1 MNKIYNISKSIISK
15 TSRIGRMLSVLFL
28 LALTSNA
35 WANYYIHGLTNKQDV
50 CSGNNITHFGESGS
64 VCSIPGDNY
73 YIGVSESSDNYYYKT
88 VSADGKSFSDPDGL
102 VESYQ
107 VGSDYNCSNSSHD
120 GTYKFWYIKLKSA
133 QSVVVSYSGN
143 TLTISK
149 PSWRLCGEFTDW
161 TPAYAPEFTGSGT
174 EVSLQMYLPS
184 NTNYPASTADKGFK
198 IISRAGETV
207 TWYGTPDNTL
217 ITEENASTAKTFD
230 TSHNTSSG
238 NCGIQTHYS
247 GYYTFTFNTS
257 TKKLTVTYPDAPTSV
272 PVAYWGA
279 EPQLQN
285 SSTYTDPQRQDIV
298 ASAYIAS
305 QGCGGGSAQSVDKI
319 RVRFWKNGDVA
330 NADVI
335 ELAGTYAINTAYPI
349 TIPADNDVLLNCV
362 EPTDNIVMEVAAH
375 NSNGWSA
382 YSDQMEIDYTAPSA
396 FIVNNLSGLNFN
408 ACDGS
413 HQFTLKDMVKPVPSG
428 WSVVNSSNADAN
440 ADFTLKDGVMIWNT
454 AGKSA
459 GDYTYTFTFT
469 KEEYS
474 FPAANATISFHY
486 SAEELTK
493 DIESLTASV
502 SATTP
507 WTEVTLTATY
517 PSDKD
522 FNSVV
527 WSVDKSSGYSLVSST
542 FGETST
548 TAVFK
553 GSTVFASTDYNIT
566 AKGRSENCI
575 TSTGKS
581 VKVTVNEDA
590 TDCTQAARVLR
601 AADPVV
607 AVGPRVTLSGYL
619 KYRGNGGSCVDDFT
633 TYGFCYSTN
642 GSLIDGTADLNVSGV
657 TYKSKTGAALTESN
671 RNWNYTIAD
680 GLAANTTYY
689 YKAYI
694 VSAGGVKVFSDKGSF
709 TTGEACQHP
718 VGDPINYYINASYD
732 ENDPCDL
739 MFTNIE
745 DALANLKTHTGSDND
760 DWWDATNKILKANV
774 IFNVYPGTYGSGIS
788 STIDFSDINKY
799 SSSVTPVKRLTIVGT
814 DATNKPV
821 IYGMYMANSRWIT
834 VQNVRVERKTTGSN
848 LTQSSI
854 LIGFNDENNGRTVGE
869 MTNAGLEFIK
879 CDIKVDGFT
888 CIHANGVDGFSM
900 NGCNLIAD
908 RTEAIQD
915 NDRNWG
921 ASIKF
926 MNSKNIKLLRNN
938 FRGSHANN
946 IFFQNSR
953 ETLIMNNVFWN
964 DNKITYSSST
974 NNPTFIRLVN
984 FLANDDAHKIT
995 KVGVYYNTFYLA
1007 NSDASGENSKK
1018 FDFIAFGGDAQGGVN
1033 DRYDVANIQFQY
1045 NNCYSYSTRNSGNSG
1060 SQFGEYSIS
1069 STFAN
1074 NNFWSAKS
1082 GATSSFAFG
1091 SDYQT
1096 VDMSLTGGMIC
1107 STAPYDPDG
1116 LVIRGSSLDLGG
1128 KITSDASGMGAENIS
1143 DDRLREA
1150 VRPASGSGW
1159 TYGAYQQ
1166 TLGAVV
1172 HTIYWRGTENDK
1184 WSNRN
1189 NWYKL
1194 VDGEYQ
1200 LVTCV
1205 DVLADDLKAVIPE
1218 QTGTTKRY
1226 PVIPAWES
1234 THEGYNAEGVFTS
1247 EDKFA
1252 KTIDILYGASAI
1264 GVEHLK
1270 ESGNTYRYY
1279 EGINHLEADRKEWLM
1294 VGTVIRPFNDLDK
1307 AATAA
1312 DTTARLVKSGD
1323 FYRNHLPHIYMQK
1336 FGYSGTAV
1344 DWDSPFTQL
1353 DESVP
1358 VDKCFTIFCA
1368 DQYGP
1373 KKRTAAMYYGDASKG
1388 KELIEY
1394 SFKGRYAAENGL
1406 PSYSFTNGNYY
1417 FVNNYYPANIKAS
1430 AFNGS
1435 NTVKYYDT
1443 KTGAWNDITP
1453 GASTNV
1459 EIRPQNGVL
1468 IIPSSDN
1475 NVTLEESD
1483 FTANS
1488 TKYKSVAVNQGLT
1501 LSAVATATG
1510 KGSNVGVW
1518 QQYKNIVKA
1527 ENASDNDVCELYIP
1541 CGGVNLSTIS
1551 YLDADTVLAL
1561 GIHNKLYDAMSV
1573 RFELVES
1580 SLLSEV
1586 YLEDRAADPVV
1597 RYDLLA
1603 GEKPYFANIPAG
1615 YSEGRFYLVLGDG
1628 MQTET
1633 DIPTPAKAEEADKFS
1648 IDVFV
1653 NKDIMTVSASAGA
1666 TIEKITMFDMAGKAY
1681 SVPVNGSNLSESRLS
1696 VAKGVYSVTVVT
1708 DKGTETKKIIV
1719 K

>member
-1 MNKIYNISKSIISK
+1 MKNYIYNISNGFASHITGAGRVLSII
-15 TSRIGRMLSVLFL
+15 FL
-28 LALTSNA
+28 LAFSGSA
-35 WANYYIHGLTNKQDV
+35 WADPYLWLNNTYDGQDWRNFSVKESGTYLETNVYYWNVSLKKDYNYFYIGSDSNE
-50 CSGNNITHFGESGS
+50 NNIQDTGTPD
-64 VCSIPGDNY
+64 I
-73 YIGVSESSDNYYYKT
+73 SS
-88 VSADGKSFSDPDGL
+88 
-102 VESYQ
+102 
-107 VGSDYNCSNSSHD
+107 
-120 GTYKFWYIKLKSA
+120 
-133 QSVVVSYSGN
+133 VSYIEEVGGMSYNYGDLRKN
-143 TLTISK
+143 GWKVKATDACAVIILYNISTKAVTIAAM
-149 PSWRLCGEFTDW
+149 SWKLCGEFTDW
-161 TPAYAPEFTGSGT
+161 TPAYAPEFTGTGS
-174 EVSLQMYLPS
+174 EVSLQVYLPY
-184 NTNYPASTADKGFK
+184 NTTYPKATDNRGFK
-198 IISRAGETV
+198 IVASAGNTNV
-207 TWYGTPDNTL
+207 WYGCNAVMDKDNCTNYGFSKD
-217 ITEENASTAKTFD
+217 ESA
-230 TSHNTSSG
+230 
-238 NCGIQTHYS
+238 NCGLTTYWS
-247 GYYTFTFNTS
+247 GYYTFVFNTS
-257 TKKLTVTYPDAPTSV
+257 THKLTINFPDAPTSV

-285 SSTYTDPQRQDIV
+285 SSTYTDPLRKDIV

-335 ELAGTYAINTAYPI
+335 EKTGTYAINTAYPI

-362 EPTDNIVMEVAAH
+362 EPTDKIVMEVAAH
-375 NSNGWSA
+375 NGNGWSA
-382 YSDQMEIDYTAPSA
+382 YSDQMDIAYTAPKA
-396 FIVNNLSGLNFN
+396 FITNNLSGLNFN
-408 ACDGS
+408 ACDGG
-413 HQFTLKDMVKPVPSG
+413 HQFTLRNMVKPVPG
-428 WSVVNSSNADAN
+428 DWSVVNSSSVDAK
-440 ADFTLKDGVMIWNT
+440 ADFTLNDGVMIWDA
-454 AGKSA
+454 AGKAA
-459 GDYTYTFTFT
+459 GDYSYTFTFNRT
-469 KEEYS
+469 GFTEATATLS
-474 FPAANATISFHY
+474 FNY
-486 SAEELTK
+486 SAEEIAK
-493 DIESLTASV
+493 DIESLTASP

-517 PSDKD
+517 PNDKD
-522 FNSVV
+522 FNSVL

-542 FGETST
+542 FGATSA

-566 AKGRSENCI
+566 ARGRSENCV
-575 TSTGKS
+575 TSAGKS
-581 VKVTVNEDA
+581 VKVTVNQDA
-590 TDCTQAARVLR
+590 TNCSQAAQVLR

-607 AVGPRVTLSGYL
+607 AVGPRVTLSGYM
-619 KYRGNGGSCVDDFT
+619 KYRGNGGSCADDYT

-642 GSLIDGTADLNVSGV
+642 ESLISSTTDLNVSGV

-671 RNWNYTIAD
+671 RNWNYTISD

-689 YKAYI
+689 YKAYM
-694 VSAGGVKVFSDKGSF
+694 VGANGTSKVFSDMGSF
-709 TTGEACQHP
+709 TTGESCKHP

-854 LIGFNDENNGRTVGE
+854 LVGFNDENNSRTVGE

-879 CDIKVDGFT
+879 CDIEVDGFT
-888 CIHANGVDGFSM
+888 CIHANGVDGFYM
-900 NGCNLIAD
+900 TGCNLIAD
-908 RTEAIQD
+908 RTEAITD

-926 MNSKNIKLLRNN
+926 MNSKNISLLRNN

-984 FLANDDAHKIT
+984 FLADDDAHKIT

-1018 FDFIAFGGDAQGGVN
+1018 FDFIAFGGNAQGGVN

-1060 SQFGEYSIS
+1060 DQFGGKVIS
-1069 STFAN
+1069 STFTK

-1082 GATSSFAFG
+1082 DATSSFAFG

-1116 LVIRGSSLDLGG
+1116 LVIRGSGLNLGS
-1128 KITSDASGMGAENIS
+1128 KITNDASGMGADKIS
-1143 DDRLREA
+1143 DDRLKEDA
-1150 VRPASGSGW
+1150 RPASGSGW

-1172 HTIYWRGTENDK
+1172 HTIYWRGTENEK

-1205 DVLADDLKAVIPE
+1205 DELADDLKAVIPE
-1218 QTGTTKRY
+1218 QTGATKRY

-1247 EDKFA
+1247 EGKFA

-1279 EGINHLEADRKEWLM
+1279 EGINHLEAGRKEWLM
-1294 VGTVIRPFNDLDK
+1294 VGTVIRPFNDAAK

-1312 DTTARLVKSGD
+1312 DSTSRLVKSGD
-1323 FYRNHLPHIYMQK
+1323 FYRNHLPHVYMQK
-1336 FGYSGTAV
+1336 FGYNGTSV

-1368 DQYGP
+1368 DQYGD
-1373 KKRTAAMYYGDASKG
+1373 KKRTAAMYYKDASIG
-1388 KELIEY
+1388 MMPIEY
-1394 SFKGRYAAENGL
+1394 SIKGRYAAENGL

-1430 AFNGS
+1430 AFNTD
-1435 NTVKYYDT
+1435 NNVKYYDT

-1453 GASTNV
+1453 GILTEL

-1468 IIPSSDN
+1468 VVPTSTN
-1475 NVTLEESD
+1475 TVNLTAED
-1483 FTANS
+1483 FTVNS

-1653 NKDIMTVSASAGA
+1653 NKEMMTVSASAGA

-1696 VAKGVYSVTVVT
+1696 VAKGVYTVTVVT
-1708 DKGTETKKIIV
+1708 NKETETKKIIV

>member
-1 MNKIYNISKSIISK
+1 MKNNIYNISNGFASRVA
-15 TSRIGRMLSVLFL
+15 RIGKVLSVLFL
-28 LALTSNA
+28 LALSSNA
-35 WANYYIHGLTNKQDV
+35 WGTYYLYGWSTDTDV
-50 CSGNNITHFGESGS
+50 CNNRVSYLGESGS
-64 VCSIPGDNY
+64 LISIPSGDY
-73 YIGVSESSDNYYYKT
+73 FIGVSETENNYYSNTKVMKNT
-88 VSADGKSFSDPDGL
+88 SLSDSDGL
-102 VESYQ
+102 VD
-107 VGSDYNCSNSSHD
+107 VFNGNADRWCSSTQYFFCS
-120 GTYKFWYIKLKSA
+120 IKLKSA
-133 QSVVVSYSGN
+133 QTVVVSYDGS
-143 TLTISK
+143 TLTISRL
-149 PSWRLCGEFTDW
+149 SWKLCGEFTDW
-161 TPAYAPEFTGSGT
+161 TPAYAPEFTGSGS
-174 EVSLQMYLPS
+174 EVSLQVYLPY
-184 NTNYPASTADKGFK
+184 NTTYPKATDNRGFK
-198 IISRAGETV
+198 IVASAGNTNV
-207 TWYGTPDNTL
+207 WYGCDAVMDKDHCTDY
-217 ITEENASTAKTFD
+217 TFA
-230 TSHNTSSG
+230 TNESK
-238 NCGIQTHYS
+238 NCGLTTYWS
-247 GYYTFTFNTS
+247 GYYTFVFNTS
-257 TKKLTVTYPDAPTSV
+257 THKLTINFPDAPTSV

-279 EPQLQN
+279 EPQLQDN
-285 SSTYTDPQRQDIV
+285 STYTSPQRQDIE

-330 NADVI
+330 NADII
-335 ELAGTYAINTAYPI
+335 ELTGTYTINTAYPI
-349 TIPADNDVLLNCV
+349 TIPADNDVLLNSL
-362 EPTDNIVMEVAAH
+362 ESTDKIIMEVAAH
-375 NSNGWSA
+375 NANGWSA

-428 WSVVNSSNADAN
+428 WSVVNSSNSDAK

-486 SAEELTK
+486 SAEEISK

-517 PSDKD
+517 PADKD
-522 FNSVV
+522 FDSVV

-542 FGETST
+542 FGETSA

-566 AKGRSENCI
+566 AKGISANCV
-575 TSTGKS
+575 TSAGKS
-581 VKVTVNEDA
+581 VKVTVNQDA
-590 TDCTQAARVLR
+590 TDCTQAAQVLR

-633 TYGFCYSTN
+633 TYGFCYSTDE
-642 GSLIDGTADLNVSGV
+642 SLIDGTADLNVSGV

-709 TTGEACQHP
+709 TTGEACKHP

-745 DALANLKTHTGSDND
+745 DALADLKTHTGSDND

-854 LIGFNDENNGRTVGE
+854 LVGFNDENNSRTVGE

-879 CDIKVDGFT
+879 CDIEVDGFT
-888 CIHANGVDGFSM
+888 CIHANGVDGFYM
-900 NGCNLIAD
+900 TGCNLIAD
-908 RTEAIQD
+908 RTEAITD

-926 MNSKNIKLLRNN
+926 MNSKNISLLRNN

-984 FLANDDAHKIT
+984 FLADDDAHKIT
-995 KVGVYYNTFYLA
+995 KVGIYYNTFYLA
-1007 NSDASGENSKK
+1007 NSDASGEDSKK

-1060 SQFGEYSIS
+1060 GQFGGKDIS
-1069 STFAN
+1069 STFTK

-1082 GATSSFAFG
+1082 DATSSFAFG

-1116 LVIRGSSLDLGG
+1116 LVIRGSGLNLGS
-1128 KITSDASGMGAENIS
+1128 KITDDASGMGADKIS
-1143 DDRLREA
+1143 DDRLKEDA
-1150 VRPASGSGW
+1150 RPASGSGW

-1166 TLGAVV
+1166 TLGVEV

-1501 LSAVATATG
+1501 LSALATATG
-1510 KGSNVGVW
+1510 KGSNIGVW

-1628 MQTET
+1628 MQSET

-1696 VAKGVYSVTVVT
+1696 VVKGVYSVTVVT

>member
-50 CSGNNITHFGESGS
+50 CSGSNITHFGESGS
-64 VCSIPGDNY
+64 VCSIPGGNY
-73 YIGVSESSDNYYYKT
+73 YIGVSESSDNYYYNT
-88 VSADGKSFSDPDGL
+88 VSANGKSFSDPDGL

-107 VGSDYNCSNSSHD
+107 VGSDYNCSGSSHD

-133 QSVVVSYSGN
+133 QSVVVAYDGN

-149 PSWRLCGEFTDW
+149 PSWRLCGGFTDW
-161 TPAYAPEFTGSGT
+161 QAAYAPEFTGTGNELT
-174 EVSLQMYLPS
+174 LQIYLPY
-184 NTNYPASTADKGFK
+184 NLVSTHGTLSGFK
-198 IISRAGETV
+198 IVSRAGTD
-207 TWYGTPDNTL
+207 TWYGNTGQM
-217 ITEENASTAKTFD
+217 T
-230 TSHNTSSG
+230 SG
-238 NCGIQTHYS
+238 NCTNWTFVNNNSDEYICGITPGYS

-285 SSTYTDPQRQDIV
+285 SSTYTDPLRKDIV

-335 ELAGTYAINTAYPI
+335 EKTGTYAINTAYPI

-362 EPTDNIVMEVAAH
+362 EPTDKIVMEVAAH
-375 NSNGWSA
+375 NGNGWSA
-382 YSDQMEIDYTAPSA
+382 YSDQMDIAYTAPKA
-396 FIVNNLSGLNFN
+396 FITNNLSGLNFN
-408 ACDGS
+408 ACDGG
-413 HQFTLKDMVKPVPSG
+413 HQFTLRNMVKPVPG
-428 WSVVNSSNADAN
+428 DWSVVNSSSVDAK
-440 ADFTLKDGVMIWNT
+440 ADFTLNDGVMIWDA
-454 AGKSA
+454 AGKAA
-459 GDYTYTFTFT
+459 GDYSYTFTFNRT
-469 KEEYS
+469 GFTEATATLS
-474 FPAANATISFHY
+474 FNY
-486 SAEELTK
+486 SAEEIAK
-493 DIESLTASV
+493 DIESLTASP

-517 PSDKD
+517 PNDKD
-522 FNSVV
+522 FNSVL

-542 FGETST
+542 FGATSA

-566 AKGRSENCI
+566 ARGRSENCV
-575 TSTGKS
+575 TSAGKS
-581 VKVTVNEDA
+581 VKVTVNQDA
-590 TDCTQAARVLR
+590 TNCSQAAQVLR

-607 AVGPRVTLSGYL
+607 AVGPRVTLSGYM
-619 KYRGNGGSCVDDFT
+619 KYRGNGGSCADDYT

-642 GSLIDGTADLNVSGV
+642 ESLISSTTDLNVSGV

-671 RNWNYTIAD
+671 RNWNYTISD

-689 YKAYI
+689 YKAYM
-694 VSAGGVKVFSDKGSF
+694 VGANGTSKVFSDMGSF
-709 TTGEACQHP
+709 TTGESCKHP

-854 LIGFNDENNGRTVGE
+854 LVGFNDENNSRTVGE

-879 CDIKVDGFT
+879 CDIEVDGFT
-888 CIHANGVDGFSM
+888 CIHANGVDGFYM
-900 NGCNLIAD
+900 TGCNLIAD
-908 RTEAIQD
+908 RTEAITD

-926 MNSKNIKLLRNN
+926 MNSKNISLLRNN

-984 FLANDDAHKIT
+984 FLADDDAHKIT

-1018 FDFIAFGGDAQGGVN
+1018 FDFIAFGGNAQGGVN

-1060 SQFGEYSIS
+1060 DQFGGKVIS
-1069 STFAN
+1069 STFTK

-1082 GATSSFAFG
+1082 DATSSFAFG

-1116 LVIRGSSLDLGG
+1116 LVIRGSGLNLGS
-1128 KITSDASGMGAENIS
+1128 KITNDASGMGADKIS
-1143 DDRLREA
+1143 DDRLKEDA
-1150 VRPASGSGW
+1150 RPASGSGW

-1172 HTIYWRGTENDK
+1172 HTIYWRGTENEK

-1205 DVLADDLKAVIPE
+1205 DELADDLKAVIPE
-1218 QTGTTKRY
+1218 QTGATKRY

-1247 EDKFA
+1247 EGKFA

-1279 EGINHLEADRKEWLM
+1279 EGINHLEAGRKEWLM
-1294 VGTVIRPFNDLDK
+1294 VGTVIRPFNDAAK

-1312 DTTARLVKSGD
+1312 DSTSRLVKSGD
-1323 FYRNHLPHIYMQK
+1323 FYRNHLPHVYMQK
-1336 FGYSGTAV
+1336 FGYNGTSV

-1368 DQYGP
+1368 DQYGD
-1373 KKRTAAMYYGDASKG
+1373 KKRTAAMYYKDASIG
-1388 KELIEY
+1388 MMPIEY
-1394 SFKGRYAAENGL
+1394 SIKGRYAAENGL

-1430 AFNGS
+1430 AFNTD
-1435 NTVKYYDT
+1435 NNVKYYDT

-1453 GASTNV
+1453 GILTEL

-1468 IIPSSDN
+1468 VVPTSTN
-1475 NVTLEESD
+1475 TVNLTAED
-1483 FTANS
+1483 FTVNS

-1653 NKDIMTVSASAGA
+1653 NKEMMTVSASAGA

-1696 VAKGVYSVTVVT
+1696 VAKGVYTVTVVT
-1708 DKGTETKKIIV
+1708 NKGTETKKIIV

>member
-1 MNKIYNISKSIISK
+1 MRNYIYNISNGFASRVA
-15 TSRIGRMLSVLFL
+15 RIGKVLSVLFL
-28 LALTSNA
+28 FALSSSALGSTL
-35 WANYYIHGLTNKQDV
+35 YYGTTDSGLNNSVSSIADNTYIV
-50 CSGNNITHFGESGS
+50 ALPGGNNYLRISD
-64 VCSIPGDNY
+64 GD
-73 YIGVSESSDNYYYKT
+73 
-88 VSADGKSFSDPDGL
+88 L
-102 VESYQ
+102 
-107 VGSDYNCSNSSHD
+107 NSSYSFNDPSSVTNNHWRQERD
-120 GTYKFWYIKLKSA
+120 SRYFIGISLKAAGTYIVKYT
-133 QSVVVSYSGN
+133 QSSFEIG
-143 TLTISK
+143 LL
-149 PSWRLCGEFTDW
+149 SWKLCGEFTDW
-161 TPAYAPEFTGSGT
+161 TPAYAPEFTGSGS
-174 EVSLQMYLPS
+174 EVSLQVYLPY
-184 NTNYPASTADKGFK
+184 NTTYPKATDNRGFK
-198 IISRAGETV
+198 IVASAGNTNV
-207 TWYGTPDNTL
+207 WYGCDAVMDKDHCTDY
-217 ITEENASTAKTFD
+217 TFA
-230 TSHNTSSG
+230 TNESK
-238 NCGIQTHYS
+238 NCGLTTYWS
-247 GYYTFTFNTS
+247 GYYTFVFNTS
-257 TKKLTVTYPDAPTSV
+257 TNTLTINFPDAPTSV

-279 EPQLQN
+279 EPQLQDN
-285 SSTYTDPQRQDIV
+285 STYTSPQRQDIE

-305 QGCGGGSAQSVDKI
+305 QGCGGGSAGSVDKI
-319 RVRFWKNGDVA
+319 RVRFWKNGDAA

-335 ELAGTYAINTAYPI
+335 ELTGTYAINTAYPI
-349 TIPADNDVLLNCV
+349 TIPADNDVLLNSL
-362 EPTDNIVMEVAAH
+362 ESTDKIIMEVAAH
-375 NSNGWSA
+375 NANGWSA

-396 FIVNNLSGLNFN
+396 FIVNNRSGLNFN

-459 GDYTYTFTFT
+459 GNYTYTFTFT

-474 FPAANATISFHY
+474 FPAANATLSFHY
-486 SAEELTK
+486 SAEEIAK
-493 DIESLTASV
+493 DIESLTASA
-502 SATTP
+502 STSTP

-517 PSDKD
+517 PADKD

-542 FGETST
+542 FGETSA

-590 TDCTQAARVLR
+590 TDCTQTAQVLR

-607 AVGPRVTLSGYL
+607 AVGPRVTLSGYM

-633 TYGFCYSTN
+633 TYGFCYSTDE
-642 GSLIDGTADLNVSGV
+642 SLIDGTADLNVSGV

-709 TTGEACQHP
+709 TTGEACKHP

-760 DWWDATNKILKANV
+760 DWWDATNKILKANI

-814 DATNKPV
+814 DVTNKPV

-854 LIGFNDENNGRTVGE
+854 LIGFNDENNSRTVGE

-879 CDIKVDGFT
+879 CDIEVDGFT

-984 FLANDDAHKIT
+984 FLADNDEHKIT
-995 KVGVYYNTFYLA
+995 KVGIYYNTFYLA
-1007 NSDASGENSKK
+1007 NSDASGEDSKK
-1018 FDFIAFGGDAQGGVN
+1018 FDFIALGGDAQGGIN
-1033 DRYDVANIQFQY
+1033 SRYDVSNIQFKY
-1045 NNCYSYSTRNSGNSG
+1045 NNCYSYSTHNTGNSG

-1082 GATSSFAFG
+1082 EATSSFAFG

-1143 DDRLREA
+1143 DDRLRDA

-1159 TYGAYQQ
+1159 TYGAYQKSEGE
-1166 TLGAVV
+1166 TLDV
-1172 HTIYWRGTENDK
+1172 IYWLGTQDNEWN
-1184 WSNRN
+1184 NRN

-1194 VDGEYQ
+1194 VNGEYQ

-1205 DVLADDLKAVIPE
+1205 DNFSDNLMAVIPE
-1218 QTGTTKRY
+1218 QTGEDKKY
-1226 PVIPAWES
+1226 PFIPAWES
-1234 THEGYNAEGVFTS
+1234 THEGHGTEGVFTS
-1247 EDKFA
+1247 DDKFA
-1252 KTIDILYGASAI
+1252 KTIDIKYGASTL
-1264 GVEHLK
+1264 GVENLK
-1270 ESGNTYRYY
+1270 EGDGTYRYY
-1279 EGINHLEADRKEWLM
+1279 EGVNHLDADRKEWLM

-1323 FYRNHLPHIYMQK
+1323 FYRNHLPHVYMQK

-1406 PSYSFTNGNYY
+1406 PSYSFSSGNHY

-1453 GASTNV
+1453 GESTDV

-1468 IIPSSDN
+1468 VIPSAN
-1475 NVTLEESD
+1475 NSVTLTSSD

-1488 TKYKSVAVNQGLT
+1488 TRYKSVGVNQGLT
-1501 LSAVATATG
+1501 LSALATATG
-1510 KGSNVGVW
+1510 KGSNIGVW

-1527 ENASDNDVCELYIP
+1527 ENASDTDVCELYIP
-1541 CGGVNLSTIS
+1541 CSGVNLSTIS
-1551 YLDADTVLAL
+1551 YLDADTVIAL
-1561 GIHNKLYDAMSV
+1561 GVHNKLNRAMSI

-1580 SLLSEV
+1580 SLLSDV

-1603 GEKPYFANIPAG
+1603 GEKPYFANIPEG
-1615 YSEGRFYLVLGDG
+1615 YTEGRFYLVLGDG
-1628 MQTET
+1628 SQSEP
-1633 DIPTPAKAEEADKFS
+1633 DIPTAAKADDADKFN

-1653 NKDIMTVSASAGA
+1653 NGNLMTVSASAGS
-1666 TIEKITMFDMAGKAY
+1666 TIKHITVFDMAGKAY
-1681 SVPVNGSNLSESRLS
+1681 GVPVNGSNLCQSRLN

-1708 DKGTETKKIIV
+1708 DKGTETKKIVV

>member
-1 MNKIYNISKSIISK
+1 M
-15 TSRIGRMLSVLFL
+15 LFL

-50 CSGNNITHFGESGS
+50 CSGSNITHFGESGS

-73 YIGVSESSDNYYYKT
+73 FIGVSESSDNYYYNT

-107 VGSDYNCSNSSHD
+107 VGSDYICSNSSHD

-133 QSVVVSYSGN
+133 QSVVVAYDGN

-161 TPAYAPEFTGSGT
+161 TPAYAPELTGSGT
-174 EVSLQMYLPS
+174 EVSLQMYLPN
-184 NTNYPASTADKGFK
+184 NTTYPQGTGHGFK
-198 IISRAGETV
+198 IVASTGNTNV
-207 TWYGTPDNTL
+207 WYGCDAVMDKDHCTDY
-217 ITEENASTAKTFD
+217 TFA
-230 TSHNTSSG
+230 TKESA
-238 NCGIQTHYS
+238 NCGLTTYWS
-247 GYYTFTFNTS
+247 GYYTFVFNTS
-257 TKKLTVTYPDAPTSV
+257 TNKLTINFPAAPTSV

-279 EPQLQN
+279 APYLQN
-285 SSTYTDPQRQDIV
+285 SSTYTDPQREDIV

-305 QGCGGGSAQSVDKI
+305 QGCSGGNPIAVDKI
-319 RVRFWKNGDVA
+319 RVRFWDADNLSVTDVVEVERTV
-330 NADVI
+330 DPYF
-335 ELAGTYAINTAYPI
+335 EINTAYPI
-349 TIPADNDVLLNCV
+349 TIPCDNEILLNCV
-362 EPTDNIVMEVAAH
+362 KSTGKIVMEVAAH
-375 NSNGWSA
+375 NGNGWSA
-382 YSDQMEIDYTAPSA
+382 YSDQMDIAYTAPKA
-396 FIVNNLSGLNFN
+396 FITNNLTGLNFN
-408 ACDGS
+408 ACDGG
-413 HQFTLKDMVKPVPSG
+413 HQFTLRDMVKPVPG
-428 WSVVNSSNADAN
+428 DWSVVNSSSSADAK
-440 ADFTLKDGVMIWNT
+440 ADFTLNDGVMIWNA
-454 AGKSA
+454 AGKAA
-459 GDYTYTFTFT
+459 GDYSYTFTFNRT
-469 KEEYS
+469 G
-474 FPAANATISFHY
+474 FTDANATLSFHY

-517 PSDKD
+517 PSNKD

-527 WSVDKSSGYSLVSST
+527 WSVDKSSGYSLVSSI
-542 FGETST
+542 FGEEST

-566 AKGRSENCI
+566 ARGRSANCV
-575 TSTGKS
+575 TSAGKS

-607 AVGPRVTLSGYL
+607 AVGPRVTLSGYM
-619 KYRGNGGSCVDDFT
+619 KYRGNGSGSCVDDYT

-642 GSLIDGTADLNVSGV
+642 GSLISSTTDLNVSGV

-671 RNWNYTIAD
+671 RNWNYTISD
-680 GLAANTTYY
+680 GLEANTTYY
-689 YKAYI
+689 YKAYM
-694 VSAGGVKVFSDKGSF
+694 VGVNGTSKVFSDMGSF
-709 TTGEACQHP
+709 TTGESCKHP

-854 LIGFNDENNGRTVGE
+854 LIGFNDENNARTVGE

-879 CDIKVDGFT
+879 CDIEVDGFT
-888 CIHANGVDGFSM
+888 CIHANGVDGFYM
-900 NGCNLIAD
+900 TGCNLIAD

-926 MNSKNIKLLRNN
+926 MNSKNISLLRNN

-964 DNKITYSSST
+964 DNKVTYSGST
-974 NNPTFIRLVN
+974 NNPSFIRLVN
-984 FLANDDAHKIT
+984 FLADNDEHNIT
-995 KVGVYYNTFYLA
+995 KVGIYYNTFYLA
-1007 NSDASGENSKK
+1007 NSDASGEDSKK
-1018 FDFIAFGGDAQGGVN
+1018 FDFIAFGGNAQGGIN
-1033 DRYDVANIQFQY
+1033 SRYDVSNVQFKY
-1045 NNCYSYSTRNSGNSG
+1045 NNCYSYSTHNTGNSG

-1116 LVIRGSSLDLGG
+1116 LVIRGSGLNLGS
-1128 KITSDASGMGAENIS
+1128 KITNDASGMGADKIS
-1143 DDRLREA
+1143 DDRLKEDA
-1150 VRPASGSGW
+1150 RPASGSGW

-1166 TLGAVV
+1166 TLGVEV

-1252 KTIDILYGASAI
+1252 KTIDILYGASVI

-1394 SFKGRYAAENGL
+1394 SFKGRYVAENGL
-1406 PSYSFTNGNYY
+1406 PSYSFTKDNYY

-1430 AFNGS
+1430 AFNTD
-1435 NTVKYYDT
+1435 NNVKYYDT

-1453 GASTNV
+1453 GASTNM

-1468 IIPSSDN
+1468 VVPVSTN
-1475 NVTLEESD
+1475 TVTLTAED
-1483 FTANS
+1483 FTVNS

-1615 YSEGRFYLVLGDG
+1615 YSEGRFYLVIGDG
-1628 MQTET
+1628 QSTEP
-1633 DIPTPAKAEEADKFS
+1633 DVPTEVPAEKTLNFN
-1648 IDVFV
+1648 IDAFV
-1653 NKDIMTVSASAGA
+1653 NNSVLTVSVGADA
-1666 TIEKITMFDMAGKAY
+1666 TISSITMYDMAGRAY
-1681 SVPVNGSNLSESRLS
+1681 TVPVNGKNFSQSELT
-1696 VAKGVYSVTVVT
+1696 VAKGIYTVTVVT
-1708 DKGTETKKIIV
+1708 DGGTETKKVVV

>member
-15 TSRIGRMLSVLFL
+15 TGRIGRMLSVLFL

-64 VCSIPGDNY
+64 VCSIPGGNY
-73 YIGVSESSDNYYYKT
+73 YIGVSESSDNYYYNT
-88 VSADGKSFSDPDGL
+88 VSANGKSFSDPDGL

-107 VGSDYNCSNSSHD
+107 VGSDYNCSGSSHD

-133 QSVVVSYSGN
+133 QSVVVAYDGN

-149 PSWRLCGEFTDW
+149 PSWRLCGGFTDW
-161 TPAYAPEFTGSGT
+161 QAAYAPEFTGTGNELT
-174 EVSLQMYLPS
+174 LQIYLPY
-184 NTNYPASTADKGFK
+184 NLVSTHGTLSGFK
-198 IISRAGETV
+198 IVSRAGTD
-207 TWYGTPDNTL
+207 TWYGNTGQM
-217 ITEENASTAKTFD
+217 T
-230 TSHNTSSG
+230 SG
-238 NCGIQTHYS
+238 NCTNWTFVNNNSDDYICGITPGYS

-257 TKKLTVTYPDAPTSV
+257 TKELTVTYPDAPTSV

-279 EPQLQN
+279 APYLQN

-305 QGCGGGSAQSVDKI
+305 QGCGSGSAQSVDKI

-335 ELAGTYAINTAYPI
+335 ELDGIYDINTAYPI

-362 EPTDNIVMEVAAH
+362 EPTDKIVMEVAAH
-375 NSNGWSA
+375 NGNGWSA
-382 YSDQMEIDYTAPSA
+382 YSDQMDIAYTAPKA
-396 FIVNNLSGLNFN
+396 FIKNDITGLDFN
-408 ACDGS
+408 ACDGG
-413 HQFTLKDMVKPVPSG
+413 HQFTLRDMVKPVPG
-428 WSVVNSSNADAN
+428 DWSVVNSSSVDAK
-440 ADFTLKDGVMIWNT
+440 ADFTLNDGVMIWNA
-454 AGKSA
+454 AGKAA
-459 GDYTYTFTFT
+459 GDYSYTFTFNRT
-469 KEEYS
+469 DFTE
-474 FPAANATISFHY
+474 ATATLSFHY
-486 SAEELTK
+486 SADEITK
-493 DIESLTASV
+493 DIESLTASP

-517 PSDKD
+517 PADKD

-542 FGETST
+542 FGETSA

-566 AKGRSENCI
+566 ARGRSANCV
-575 TSTGKS
+575 TSAGKS
-581 VKVTVNEDA
+581 VKVTVNQDA
-590 TDCTQAARVLR
+590 TNCSQAAQVLR

-633 TYGFCYSTN
+633 TYGFCYSTD

-671 RNWNYTIAD
+671 RNWNYTISD

-689 YKAYI
+689 YKAYM
-694 VSAGGVKVFSDKGSF
+694 VGVNGTSKVFSDMGSF
-709 TTGEACQHP
+709 TTGESCKHP
-718 VGDPINYYINASYD
+718 VGDPVNYYINASYD

-854 LIGFNDENNGRTVGE
+854 LVGFNDENNSRTVGE

-879 CDIKVDGFT
+879 CDIEVDGFT
-888 CIHANGVDGFSM
+888 CIHANGVDGFYM
-900 NGCNLIAD
+900 TGCNLIAD
-908 RTEAIQD
+908 RTEAITD

-926 MNSKNIKLLRNN
+926 MNSKNISLLRNN

-1007 NSDASGENSKK
+1007 NSDASGEDSKK
-1018 FDFIAFGGDAQGGVN
+1018 FDFIAFGGNAQGGVN

-1060 SQFGEYSIS
+1060 GQFGGKDIS
-1069 STFAN
+1069 STFTK

-1116 LVIRGSSLDLGG
+1116 LVIRGRGLNLGS
-1128 KITSDASGMGAENIS
+1128 KITNDASGMGADKIS
-1143 DDRLREA
+1143 DDRLKEDA
-1150 VRPASGSGW
+1150 RPASGSGW

-1166 TLGAVV
+1166 TLGAEV

-1205 DVLADDLKAVIPE
+1205 DELADDLKAVIPE
-1218 QTGTTKRY
+1218 QTGATKRY

-1247 EDKFA
+1247 EGKFA

-1279 EGINHLEADRKEWLM
+1279 EGINHLEAGRKEWLM
-1294 VGTVIRPFNDLDK
+1294 VGTVIRPFNDAAK

-1312 DTTARLVKSGD
+1312 DSTSRLVKSGD
-1323 FYRNHLPHIYMQK
+1323 FYKNHLPHVYMQK
-1336 FGYSGTAV
+1336 FGYNGTSI

-1368 DQYGP
+1368 DQYGD
-1373 KKRTAAMYYGDASKG
+1373 KKRTAAMYYKDASIG
-1388 KELIEY
+1388 MMPIEY
-1394 SFKGRYAAENGL
+1394 SIKGRYAAENGL

-1453 GASTNV
+1453 GSSTNV

-1468 IIPSSDN
+1468 VVPTSTN
-1475 NVTLEESD
+1475 TVNLTAED
-1483 FTANS
+1483 FTVNS

-1580 SLLSEV
+1580 NLLSEV

-1603 GEKPYFANIPAG
+1603 GEKPYFANIPEG
-1615 YSEGRFYLVLGDG
+1615 YTEGRFYLVLGDG

-1653 NKDIMTVSASAGA
+1653 NKDIMTVSVSAGA

>member
-1 MNKIYNISKSIISK
+1 MKNNIYNISNGFASRVA
-15 TSRIGRMLSVLFL
+15 RIGKVLSVLFL
-28 LALTSNA
+28 LALSSNA
-35 WANYYIHGLTNKQDV
+35 WADPYLWLNNTYDGQDWRNFSVKESGTYLETNVYYWNVSLKKDYNYFYIGSDSNE
-50 CSGNNITHFGESGS
+50 NNIQDTGTPD
-64 VCSIPGDNY
+64 I
-73 YIGVSESSDNYYYKT
+73 SS
-88 VSADGKSFSDPDGL
+88 
-102 VESYQ
+102 
-107 VGSDYNCSNSSHD
+107 
-120 GTYKFWYIKLKSA
+120 
-133 QSVVVSYSGN
+133 VSYIEEVGGMNYNYGDLRKNGWKVKATDACAVIILYN
-143 TLTISK
+143 TSTKAVTIAAM
-149 PSWRLCGEFTDW
+149 SWKLCGEFTDW
-161 TPAYAPEFTGSGT
+161 TPAYAPEFTGSGS
-174 EVSLQMYLPS
+174 EVSLQVYLPY
-184 NTNYPASTADKGFK
+184 NTTYPKATDNKGFK
-198 IISRAGETV
+198 IVASAGNTNV
-207 TWYGTPDNTL
+207 WYGCNAVMDKDNYTNYGFSKD
-217 ITEENASTAKTFD
+217 ESA
-230 TSHNTSSG
+230 
-238 NCGIQTHYS
+238 NCGLTTYWS
-247 GYYTFTFNTS
+247 GYYTFVFNTS
-257 TKKLTVTYPDAPTSV
+257 THKLTINFPNAPTSV

-285 SSTYTDPQRQDIV
+285 SSTYTDPQRKDIV

-319 RVRFWKNGDVA
+319 RVRFWKNGDVT

-335 ELAGTYAINTAYPI
+335 ELADTYAINTAYPI

-375 NSNGWSA
+375 NGNGWSA
-382 YSDQMEIDYTAPSA
+382 YSDQMDIAYTTPKA
-396 FIVNNLSGLNFN
+396 FITNNLSGLNFN
-408 ACDGS
+408 ACDSG
-413 HQFTLKDMVKPVPSG
+413 HQFTLKDMVKPVPG
-428 WSVVNSSNADAN
+428 DWSVVNSSSVDAK
-440 ADFTLKDGVMIWNT
+440 ADFTLNDGVMIWNA
-454 AGKSA
+454 AGKAA
-459 GDYTYTFTFT
+459 GDYSYTFTFNRT
-469 KEEYS
+469 DFTE
-474 FPAANATISFHY
+474 ATATLSFHY
-486 SAEELTK
+486 SAEEIAK
-493 DIESLTASV
+493 DIESLTASP

-517 PSDKD
+517 PADKD
-522 FNSVV
+522 FNSVL

-542 FGETST
+542 FGETSA

-566 AKGRSENCI
+566 ARGRSENCV
-575 TSTGKS
+575 TSAGKS
-581 VKVTVNEDA
+581 VKVTVNQDA
-590 TDCTQAARVLR
+590 TDCSQAAQVLR

-607 AVGPRVTLSGYL
+607 AVGPRVTLSGYM
-619 KYRGNGGSCVDDFT
+619 KYRGNGGSCVDDYT
-633 TYGFCYSTN
+633 TYGFCYSTDDI
-642 GSLIDGTADLNVSGV
+642 LIDGTTDLNVSGV

-671 RNWNYTIAD
+671 RNWNYTISD
-680 GLAANTTYY
+680 GLEANTTYY
-689 YKAYI
+689 YKAYM
-694 VSAGGVKVFSDKGSF
+694 VGANGTSKVFSDMGSF
-709 TTGEACQHP
+709 TTGESCKHP

-854 LIGFNDENNGRTVGE
+854 LIGFNDENNARTVGE

-879 CDIKVDGFT
+879 CDIEVDGFT
-888 CIHANGVDGFSM
+888 CIHANGVDGFYM
-900 NGCNLIAD
+900 TGCNLIAD
-908 RTEAIQD
+908 RTEAITD

-926 MNSKNIKLLRNN
+926 MNSKNISLLRNN

-995 KVGVYYNTFYLA
+995 KVGIYYNTFYLA
-1007 NSDASGENSKK
+1007 DSDASGENSKK
-1018 FDFIAFGGDAQGGVN
+1018 FDFIAFGGNAQGGVN
-1033 DRYDVANIQFQY
+1033 DRYDFVNIQFQY

-1060 SQFGEYSIS
+1060 GQFGGKDIS
-1069 STFAN
+1069 STFTK

-1082 GATSSFAFG
+1082 DATSSFAFG

-1116 LVIRGSSLDLGG
+1116 LVIRGSGLNLGS
-1128 KITSDASGMGAENIS
+1128 KITNDASGMGADKIS
-1143 DDRLREA
+1143 DDRLKEDA
-1150 VRPASGSGW
+1150 RPASGSGW

-1166 TLGAVV
+1166 TLGVEV
-1172 HTIYWRGTENDK
+1172 HTIYWRGTENVK

-1205 DVLADDLKAVIPE
+1205 DELADDLKAVIPE

-1226 PVIPAWES
+1226 PVIPAWEG

-1323 FYRNHLPHIYMQK
+1323 FYRNHLPHVYMQK

-1406 PSYSFTNGNYY
+1406 PSYSFSASNYY

-1453 GASTNV
+1453 GSSTNV

-1488 TKYKSVAVNQGLT
+1488 TKYKSVGVNQGLT
-1501 LSAVATATG
+1501 LSALATATG
-1510 KGSNVGVW
+1510 KGSNIGVW

-1527 ENASDNDVCELYIP
+1527 ENASDSDVCELYIP
-1541 CGGVNLSTIS
+1541 CSGVNLSTIS
-1551 YLDADTVLAL
+1551 YLDADTVIAL
-1561 GIHNKLYDAMSV
+1561 GVHNKLNRAMSI

-1580 SLLSEV
+1580 SLLSDV

-1628 MQTET
+1628 MQSET

-1696 VAKGVYSVTVVT
+1696 VAKGVYTVTVVT

>member
-1 MNKIYNISKSIISK
+1 MSYNYGDLRKNGWKVKATDACAVIILYNISTKA
-15 TSRIGRMLSVLFL
+15 V
-28 LALTSNA
+28 
-35 WANYYIHGLTNKQDV
+35 
-50 CSGNNITHFGESGS
+50 
-64 VCSIPGDNY
+64 
-73 YIGVSESSDNYYYKT
+73 
-88 VSADGKSFSDPDGL
+88 
-102 VESYQ
+102 
-107 VGSDYNCSNSSHD
+107 
-120 GTYKFWYIKLKSA
+120 
-133 QSVVVSYSGN
+133 
-143 TLTISK
+143 TIAAM
-149 PSWRLCGEFTDW
+149 SWKLCGEFTDW
-161 TPAYAPEFTGSGT
+161 TPAYAPEFTGTGS
-174 EVSLQMYLPS
+174 EVSLQVYLPY
-184 NTNYPASTADKGFK
+184 NTTYPKATDNRGFK
-198 IISRAGETV
+198 IVASAGNTNV
-207 TWYGTPDNTL
+207 WYGCNAVMDKDNCTNYGFSKD
-217 ITEENASTAKTFD
+217 ESA
-230 TSHNTSSG
+230 
-238 NCGIQTHYS
+238 NCGLTTYWS
-247 GYYTFTFNTS
+247 GYYTFVFNTS
-257 TKKLTVTYPDAPTSV
+257 THKLTINFPDAPTSV

-285 SSTYTDPQRQDIV
+285 SSTYTDPLRKDIV

-335 ELAGTYAINTAYPI
+335 EKTGTYAINTAYPI

-362 EPTDNIVMEVAAH
+362 EPTDKIVMEVAAH
-375 NSNGWSA
+375 NGNGWSA
-382 YSDQMEIDYTAPSA
+382 YSDQMDIAYTAPKA
-396 FIVNNLSGLNFN
+396 FITNNLSGLNFN
-408 ACDGS
+408 ACDGG
-413 HQFTLKDMVKPVPSG
+413 HQFTLRNMVKPVPG
-428 WSVVNSSNADAN
+428 DWSVVNSSSVDAK
-440 ADFTLKDGVMIWNT
+440 ADFTLNDGVMIWDA
-454 AGKSA
+454 AGKAA
-459 GDYTYTFTFT
+459 GDYSYTFTFNRT
-469 KEEYS
+469 GFTEATATLS
-474 FPAANATISFHY
+474 FNY
-486 SAEELTK
+486 SAEEIAK
-493 DIESLTASV
+493 DIESLTASP

-517 PSDKD
+517 PNDKD
-522 FNSVV
+522 FNSVL

-542 FGETST
+542 FGATSA

-566 AKGRSENCI
+566 ARGRSENCV
-575 TSTGKS
+575 TSAGKS
-581 VKVTVNEDA
+581 VKVTVNQDA
-590 TDCTQAARVLR
+590 TNCSQAAQVLR

-607 AVGPRVTLSGYL
+607 AVGPRVTLSGYM
-619 KYRGNGGSCVDDFT
+619 KYRGNGGSCADDYT

-642 GSLIDGTADLNVSGV
+642 ESLISSTTDLNVSGV

-671 RNWNYTIAD
+671 RNWNYTISD

-689 YKAYI
+689 YKAYM
-694 VSAGGVKVFSDKGSF
+694 VGANGTSKVFSDMGSF
-709 TTGEACQHP
+709 TTGESCKHP

-854 LIGFNDENNGRTVGE
+854 LVGFNDENNSRTVGE

-879 CDIKVDGFT
+879 CDIEVDGFT
-888 CIHANGVDGFSM
+888 CIHANGVDGFYM
-900 NGCNLIAD
+900 TGCNLIAD
-908 RTEAIQD
+908 RTEAITD

-926 MNSKNIKLLRNN
+926 MNSKNISLLRNN

-984 FLANDDAHKIT
+984 FLADDDAHKIT

-1018 FDFIAFGGDAQGGVN
+1018 FDFIAFGGNAQGGVN

-1060 SQFGEYSIS
+1060 DQFGGKVIS
-1069 STFAN
+1069 STFTK

-1082 GATSSFAFG
+1082 DATSSFAFG

-1116 LVIRGSSLDLGG
+1116 LVIRGSGLNLGS
-1128 KITSDASGMGAENIS
+1128 KITNDASGMGADKIS
-1143 DDRLREA
+1143 DDRLKEDA
-1150 VRPASGSGW
+1150 RPASGSGW

-1172 HTIYWRGTENDK
+1172 HTIYWRGTENEK

-1205 DVLADDLKAVIPE
+1205 DELADDLKAVIPE
-1218 QTGTTKRY
+1218 QTGATKRY

-1247 EDKFA
+1247 EGKFE

-1279 EGINHLEADRKEWLM
+1279 EGINHLEAGRKEWLM
-1294 VGTVIRPFNDLDK
+1294 VGTVIRPFNDAAK

-1312 DTTARLVKSGD
+1312 DSTSRLVKSGD
-1323 FYRNHLPHIYMQK
+1323 FYRNHLPHVYMQK
-1336 FGYSGTAV
+1336 FGYNGTSV

-1368 DQYGP
+1368 DQYGD
-1373 KKRTAAMYYGDASKG
+1373 KKRTAAMYYKDASIG
-1388 KELIEY
+1388 MMPIEY
-1394 SFKGRYAAENGL
+1394 SIKGRYAAENGL

-1430 AFNGS
+1430 AFNTD
-1435 NTVKYYDT
+1435 NNVKYYDT

-1453 GASTNV
+1453 GILAEL

-1468 IIPSSDN
+1468 VVPTSTN
-1475 NVTLEESD
+1475 TVNLTAED
-1483 FTANS
+1483 FTVNS

-1653 NKDIMTVSASAGA
+1653 NKEMMTVSASAGA

-1696 VAKGVYSVTVVT
+1696 VAKGVYTVTVVT
-1708 DKGTETKKIIV
+1708 NKGTETKKIIV